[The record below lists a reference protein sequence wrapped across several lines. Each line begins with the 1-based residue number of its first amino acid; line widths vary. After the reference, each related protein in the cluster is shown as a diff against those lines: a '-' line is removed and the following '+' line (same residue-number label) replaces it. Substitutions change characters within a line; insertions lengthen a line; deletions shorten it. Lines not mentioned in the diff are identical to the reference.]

1 MTYICIFTHICTSWH
16 IVCMFTSLPNTF
28 EIRMYITKTKGF
40 PRSSVGKDSACNS
53 GDLDSISGSGRS
65 SGEENGNPL
74 QYSCLENPMDRGI
87 WWATVHVVAKS
98 RTRLKQLNTHTCL
111 LLFICK
117 TSVKCF
123 MIQSLKQFKLVLNLQ
138 EEVFLFL
145 VFSRDKISEIY
156 LIGK

>member
-40 PRSSVGKDSACNS
+40 PHSSVGKDSACNS

-74 QYSCLENPMDRGI
+74 WYSCLENPMDRGA
-87 WWATVHVVAKS
+87 WQATVHGIAKV
-98 RTRLKQLNTHTCL
+98 RLDLATNHHHQLKQ
-111 LLFICK
+111 
-117 TSVKCF
+117 
-123 MIQSLKQFKLVLNLQ
+123 IQ
-138 EEVFLFL
+138 
-145 VFSRDKISEIY
+145 
-156 LIGK
+156 